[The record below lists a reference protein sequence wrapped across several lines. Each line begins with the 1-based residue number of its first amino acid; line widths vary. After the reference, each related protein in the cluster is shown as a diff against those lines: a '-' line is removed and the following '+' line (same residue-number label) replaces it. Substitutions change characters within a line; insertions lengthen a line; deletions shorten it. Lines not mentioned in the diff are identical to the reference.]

1 MMIAP
6 IRSFREGAF
15 RVSEGGAILNAG
27 MDPLVRENFSTRFVD
42 LVKSSATTLEHGAVA
57 DAVLSGSGE

>member
-15 RVSEGGAILNAG
+15 RVSDGAILNAG